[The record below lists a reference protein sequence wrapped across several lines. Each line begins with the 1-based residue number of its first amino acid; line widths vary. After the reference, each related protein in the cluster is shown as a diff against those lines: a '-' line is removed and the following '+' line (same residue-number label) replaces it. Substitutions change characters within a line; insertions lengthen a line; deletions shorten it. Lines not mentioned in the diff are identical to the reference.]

1 MTCCNVKTDE
11 NEDAEPARTCLQHC
25 GEDADVEVLFE
36 KGHFAVSN
44 IVQFFEED
52 VLQRVDL
59 HEFDIVYSFC
69 GGGDAFGSLF
79 VHFLLVL
86 FEEADKAVA
95 DDLKHEQH
103 YAADEALP
111 PRDVA

>member
-44 IVQFFEED
+44 IVQFWN
-52 VLQRVDL
+52 
-59 HEFDIVYSFC
+59 
-69 GGGDAFGSLF
+69 
-79 VHFLLVL
+79 
-86 FEEADKAVA
+86 
-95 DDLKHEQH
+95 
-103 YAADEALP
+103 
-111 PRDVA
+111 